1 MTKHITCPC
10 NHNKSYSECCQHY
23 HKGINLPET
32 AEQLMRSR
40 YSAYVLK
47 LTDYIN
53 STWHKSTRPNIATL
67 DNNQPIQWIKLVIN
81 NTWDSQNTNEAFVD
95 FDAFYEANGQ
105 LERMHEVSRFIF
117 SEKKWFYIDG
127 KVS

>member
-10 NHNKSYSECCQHY
+10 NPNKSYSACCQHY
-23 HKGINLPET
+23 HKGINVPET

-81 NTWDSQNTNEAFVD
+81 KAWNSQNTNEAFVD
-95 FDAFYEANGQ
+95 FDAFYEANGK
-105 LERMHEVSRFIF
+105 LERMHEVSRFVF
-117 SEKKWFYIDG
+117 SEQKWFYIDG
-127 KVS
+127 KIS

>member
-1 MTKHITCPC
+1 MTNTTCPC
-10 NHNKSYSECCQHY
+10 NANALYSECCQPY
-23 HKGINLPET
+23 HIDIKLPTT

-53 STWHKSTRPNIATL
+53 NTWHKSTRPNIATL
-67 DNNQPIQWIKLVIN
+67 KNDQPIQWIKLVIN
-81 NTWDSQNTNEAFVD
+81 KAWDSNNVNEAFVD
-95 FDAFYEANGQ
+95 FDAFYEVNSK
-105 LERMHEVSRFIF
+105 LERMHEVSRFIY
-117 SEKKWFYIDG
+117 SEQKWFYIDG

>member
-1 MTKHITCPC
+1 MTNTTCPC
-10 NHNKSYSECCQHY
+10 NANMLYSKCCQPY
-23 HKGINLPET
+23 HTNIKLPTT

-53 STWHKSTRPNIATL
+53 NTWHKSTRPNIAAL
-67 DNNQPIQWIKLVIN
+67 KNDQPIQWIKLVIN
-81 NTWDSQNTNEAFVD
+81 KTWDSNNANEAFVD
-95 FDAFYEANGQ
+95 FDAFYEVNGK
-105 LERMHEVSRFIF
+105 LERMHEVSRFIY
-117 SEKKWFYIDG
+117 SEQKWFYIDG